1 MSINEKYYTVA
12 ELAEIIGLTDE
23 SIRVLIRRGKLKASK
38 FNGAYLIDKE
48 DAERLI
54 KERTAS

>member
-1 MSINEKYYTVA
+1 MSINENFYTVA
-12 ELAEIIGLTDE
+12 ELAEILNLTDE

-38 FNGAYLIDKE
+38 FNGAYLIEKA